1 MEEPWLPSAATLG
14 LSSQVLTRMMGHV
27 DTHVVFPRT
36 GLAIDCFVTPNVMVL
51 GGGAFGR

>member
-1 MEEPWLPSAATLG
+1 
-14 LSSQVLTRMMGHV
+14 MMGHV